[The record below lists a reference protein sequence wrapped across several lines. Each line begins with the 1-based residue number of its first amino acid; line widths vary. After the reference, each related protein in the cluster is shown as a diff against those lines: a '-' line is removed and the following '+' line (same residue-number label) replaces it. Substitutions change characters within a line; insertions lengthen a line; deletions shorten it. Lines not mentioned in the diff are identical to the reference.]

1 MAKVLDEILEA
12 FYAKLSESDSVSEAT
27 VKELRNLLASERNLK
42 ADDFVAILKKVA
54 QEGER

>member
-27 VKELRNLLASERNLK
+27 VRELRNLFNSERNLK
-42 ADDFVAILKKVA
+42 ADDFVAIFKRVA